1 MPDTAATLLIVD
13 DETHVR
19 KLLQILLQ
27 NQGYQTLTASSGEEA
42 LALVAQQPPDLIL
55 LDIMMPGMDGYEVA
69 RELKSH
75 KATANIPIIMLSA
88 LGQQSARISGLEAGA
103 EEFLSKPVESAEL
116 WLRVRNLLRLKAF
129 GDYLKSHSLMLED
142 QLQQRTIDLERF
154 RSAMDASGDAIFL
167 VNRSTMRLI
176 EFNRR
181 ACQILGYSPEEL
193 LKKTPADLSDDSL
206 EQLERL
212 YDQIIAGKG
221 PSEPMEAHIHCKDGR
236 HIPVEIHRQA
246 YKTGDDWIIVGIA
259 RDITERQEA
268 DQRMLKMAHYDTL
281 TGLPNRNLF
290 FTTLQM
296 GLTQAALSGWQLA
309 VVTVDLDDFRNV
321 NETWGH
327 LLGDQMLTE
336 LSQRLTHCLNVS
348 DTLGRMDG
356 DEFALILMIR
366 EGQADPL
373 QTVERIREALR
384 VPFQLADH
392 ATAMT
397 ASIGIALYP
406 DDGDDAHRLIKHANT
421 AMNRAK
427 KIGRDTYRFYTAQMN
442 ADASARQE
450 LETALREAVEQQAFE
465 LFYQPKISLADGC
478 VCGLEALL
486 RWSRPGLGPV
496 SPAVFV
502 PILET
507 LGLISEVGS
516 WVIRRVCQQMAE
528 WQTAGLGPFQVA
540 VNVSGQQIIEGDLI
554 DSIRQ
559 ALIDHRIDPQWLEIE
574 LTESSLME
582 NTSHTIASLQTL
594 QALGIKV
601 SIDDFGT
608 GYSSLAYLR
617 RFPIDKLKI
626 DIAFIREVTSNP
638 QDAAIARTIIELAHS
653 LHLQVIAEG
662 VETAEQ
668 LAFLTENGCDQVQ
681 GYLFSRPLPI
691 GQLEVFLRERQ
702 ASEP

>member
-1 MPDTAATLLIVD
+1 MSDTAATLLIVD

-27 NQGYQTLTASSGEEA
+27 NQGYQTQTASSGEEA
-42 LALVAQQPPDLIL
+42 LAMIAQQPPDLIL

-69 RELKSH
+69 RHLKTD
-75 KATANIPIIMLSA
+75 KATSNIPIIMLSA
-88 LGQQSARISGLEAGA
+88 LGEHSARISGLEAGA
-103 EEFLSKPVESAEL
+103 EDFLSKPVESAEL

-129 GDYLKSHSLMLED
+129 GDNLKSHSLMLEE

-167 VNRSTMRLI
+167 VNRSSMQLI

-181 ACQILGYSPEEL
+181 ACQVLGYTPEEL
-193 LKKTPADLSDDSL
+193 LRMTPADLSDQTIEEL
-206 EQLERL
+206 KGL
-212 YDQIIAGKG
+212 YDQIIAGTG
-221 PSEPMEAHIHCKDGR
+221 PIEPAESRIRCKDGSFLE
-236 HIPVEIHRQA
+236 VEVHRQA

-259 RDITERQEA
+259 RDITQRKEN
-268 DQRMLKMAHYDTL
+268 DQRMLQMAHYDTL

-290 FTTLQM
+290 FTTLEM
-296 GLTQAALSGWQLA
+296 GLTQAALSDWQLA
-309 VVTVDLDDFRNV
+309 VVTVDLDDFNNV

-327 LLGDQMLTE
+327 LLGDQMLAE
-336 LSQRLTHCLNVS
+336 LAQRLTGCLNVS
-348 DTLGRMDG
+348 DTLGRLHG
-356 DEFALILMIR
+356 DEFALILMLR
-366 EGQADPL
+366 QGQADPL
-373 QTVERIREALR
+373 QTVERIREVLR
-384 VPFQLADH
+384 LPFQLDGQD
-392 ATAMT
+392 TSMT
-397 ASIGIALYP
+397 ASIGISLYP
-406 DDGDDAHRLIKHANT
+406 NDAADAQSLIKQANT
-421 AMNRAK
+421 ARHRAK

-442 ADASARQE
+442 VEASARQE
-450 LETALREAVEQQAFE
+450 MENALREAVQQQAFE
-465 LFYQPKISLADGC
+465 LFYQPKIGLEDGA

-486 RWSRPGLGPV
+486 RWPRPGQANV

-502 PILET
+502 PILESM
-507 LGLISEVGS
+507 GLITEVGN
-516 WVIRRVCQQMAE
+516 WVITQVCQKMAE
-528 WQTAGLGPFQVA
+528 WQRAGQGPLQVA

-554 DSIRQ
+554 ASIRQ
-559 ALIDHRIDPQWLEIE
+559 ALIDNQIDPHWLEIE

-582 NTSHTIASLQTL
+582 NTAHTIASLQTL
-594 QALGIKV
+594 KQLGVKV

-653 LHLQVIAEG
+653 LDLQVIAEG
-662 VETAEQ
+662 VETPEQ

-681 GYLFSRPLPI
+681 GYLFSRPLPVPE
-691 GQLEVFLRERQ
+691 LEKFLLARQ
-702 ASEP
+702 AFH

>member
-1 MPDTAATLLIVD
+1 MSITAATLLIVD
-13 DETHVR
+13 DEPLVR
-19 KLLQILLQ
+19 KLLKMLLED
-27 NQGYQTLTASSGEEA
+27 QGYLTLTASSGEEA
-42 LALVAQQPPDLIL
+42 LAIVEQQPPDLIL

-69 RELKSH
+69 RKLKSD
-75 KATANIPIIMLSA
+75 KSMANIPIIMLSA
-88 LGQQSARISGLEAGA
+88 LGEHSARILGLEAGA
-103 EEFLSKPVESAEL
+103 EDFLNKPVESAEL

-129 GDYLKSHSLMLED
+129 GDYLKSHNLMLEE

-167 VNRSTMRLI
+167 INRSSMRLI
-176 EFNRR
+176 EFNRH
-181 ACQILGYSPEEL
+181 ACQVMGYSVEEL
-193 LKKTPADLSDDSL
+193 LRKTPADLSDNTI
-206 EQLERL
+206 EQLEIM
-212 YDQIIAGKG
+212 YDQIIAGRS
-221 PSEPMEAHIHCKDGR
+221 PIEPIETRIRCKDGSY
-236 HIPVEIHRQA
+236 IPVEMHREA

-259 RDITERQEA
+259 RDISRRKET
-268 DQRMLKMAHYDTL
+268 DQRLLKMAHYDSL

-296 GLTQAALSGWQLA
+296 GLTQALLSNWQLA
-309 VVTVDLDDFRNV
+309 VVTVDLDDFNNV

-327 LLGDQMLTE
+327 LVGDQMLTE
-336 LSQRLTHCLNVS
+336 LGQRLTNCLNVS
-348 DTLGRMDG
+348 DTVGRMDG

-373 QTVERIREALR
+373 QTVERVREKLR
-384 VPFQLADH
+384 EPFHLAGQL
-392 ATAMT
+392 TAMT

-406 DDGDDAHRLIKHANT
+406 NDGDDAHGLIKHANT
-421 AMNRAK
+421 AMHRAK

-442 ADASARQE
+442 VEASARQAME
-450 LETALREAVEQQAFE
+450 AALRDAVEQHAFE
-465 LFYQPKISLADGC
+465 LYYQPKIDLADGT

-486 RWSRPGLGPV
+486 RWPRPGLPNV

-502 PILET
+502 PILEN
-507 LGLISEVGS
+507 LGLITQVGK
-516 WVIRRVCQQMAE
+516 WVITSVCKQIAD
-528 WQTAGLGPFQVA
+528 WQTAGEKPFRVA

-554 DSIRQ
+554 ASIQ
-559 ALIDHRIDPQWLEIE
+559 QVLVDHQIDPHWLEIE

-582 NTSHTIASLQTL
+582 NTSHTIASLKTL
-594 QALGIKV
+594 QQMGIKV

-638 QDAAIARTIIELAHS
+638 QDAAIAKTIIELAHS
-653 LHLQVIAEG
+653 LDLQVIAEG
-662 VETAEQ
+662 VETVEQ
-668 LAFLTENGCDQVQ
+668 LAFLTANGCDQVQ

-691 GQLEVFLRERQ
+691 SELDELLRERICFT
-702 ASEP
+702 

>member
-1 MPDTAATLLIVD
+1 MSNTAATLLIVD

-42 LALVAQQPPDLIL
+42 LELVAQQPPDLIL

-69 RELKSH
+69 RQLKSD
-75 KATANIPIIMLSA
+75 KATSNIPIIMLSA
-88 LGQQSARISGLEAGA
+88 LGEHSARISGLEAGA
-103 EEFLSKPVESAEL
+103 EDYLSKPVESAEL

-129 GDYLKSHSLMLED
+129 GDYLKSHNLMLEE
-142 QLQQRTIDLERF
+142 QLQQRIIDLERF

-167 VNRSTMRLI
+167 VNRTSMRLI
-176 EFNRR
+176 EFNRS
-181 ACQILGYSPEEL
+181 ACRVLGFTPEEL
-193 LKKTPADLSDDSL
+193 LCKTPADLSDSTL
-206 EQLERL
+206 EELELL

-221 PSEPMEAHIHCKDGR
+221 PIEPTETIIHCKDGSQ
-236 HIPVEIHRQA
+236 IPVEIHRQA
-246 YKTGDDWIIVGIA
+246 YKTGADWIIVGIA
-259 RDITERQEA
+259 RDITQRKEA
-268 DQRMLKMAHYDTL
+268 DQRMLKMAHYDSL

-290 FTTLQM
+290 FTTLEM
-296 GLTQAALSGWQLA
+296 GLTQAALSDWQLA
-309 VVTVDLDDFRNV
+309 VVTVDLDDFNNV

-327 LLGDQMLTE
+327 LLGDQMLAE
-336 LSQRLTHCLNVS
+336 LGQRLTSCLNVS
-348 DTLGRMDG
+348 DTLGRMHG

-366 EGQADPL
+366 QGQADPL
-373 QTVERIREALR
+373 HTVERIREALR
-384 VPFQLADH
+384 VPFTLGDH
-392 ATAMT
+392 ETSMT

-406 DDGDDAHRLIKHANT
+406 GDGDDAHGLIRHANT
-421 AMNRAK
+421 AMHRAK

-442 ADASARQE
+442 VEASARQE
-450 LETALREAVEQQAFE
+450 MESALREAVQHHSFE
-465 LFYQPKISLADGC
+465 LFYQPKICLNDGR

-486 RWSRPGLGPV
+486 RWPRPGQAHV
-496 SPAVFV
+496 SPTVFV
-502 PILET
+502 PILESM
-507 LGLISEVGS
+507 GLITEVGD
-516 WVIRRVCQQMAE
+516 WVITRVCQQLAE
-528 WQTAGLGPFQVA
+528 WQRAGEGPYQVA

-554 DSIRQ
+554 ASIRQ
-559 ALIDHRIDPQWLEIE
+559 ALLDNQIDPHWLEIE

-582 NTSHTIASLQTL
+582 NTTHTIASLQTL
-594 QALGIKV
+594 QQLGVKV

-653 LHLQVIAEG
+653 LNLQVIAEG
-662 VETAEQ
+662 VETPEQ

-681 GYLFSRPLPI
+681 GYLFSRPLPVSE
-691 GQLEVFLRERQ
+691 LEVFLRERQ
-702 ASEP
+702 AFE

>member
-1 MPDTAATLLIVD
+1 MSITAATLLIVD
-13 DETHVR
+13 DEPLVR
-19 KLLQILLQ
+19 KLLQMLLED
-27 NQGYQTLTASSGEEA
+27 QGYLTLTASSGEEA
-42 LALVAQQPPDLIL
+42 LAIVEQQPPDLIL

-69 RELKSH
+69 RKLKSD
-75 KATANIPIIMLSA
+75 KSMANIPIIMLSA
-88 LGQQSARISGLEAGA
+88 LGEHSARILGLEAGA
-103 EEFLSKPVESAEL
+103 EDFLNKPVESAEL

-129 GDYLKSHSLMLED
+129 GDYLKSHNLMLEE

-167 VNRSTMRLI
+167 INRSSMRLI
-176 EFNRR
+176 EFNRH
-181 ACQILGYSPEEL
+181 ACQVMGYSVEEL
-193 LKKTPADLSDDSL
+193 LCKTPADLSDNTI
-206 EQLERL
+206 EQLEIM
-212 YDQIIAGKG
+212 YDQIIAGRS
-221 PSEPMEAHIHCKDGR
+221 PIEPIETRIRCKDGSY
-236 HIPVEIHRQA
+236 IPVEMHREA

-259 RDITERQEA
+259 RDISRRKET
-268 DQRMLKMAHYDTL
+268 DQRLLKMAHYDSL

-296 GLTQAALSGWQLA
+296 GMTQALLSNWQLA
-309 VVTVDLDDFRNV
+309 VVTVDLDDFNNV

-327 LLGDQMLTE
+327 LVGDQMLTE
-336 LSQRLTHCLNVS
+336 LGQRLTNCLNVS
-348 DTLGRMDG
+348 DTVGRMDG

-373 QTVERIREALR
+373 QTVERVREKLR
-384 VPFQLADH
+384 EPFHLAGQL
-392 ATAMT
+392 TAMT

-406 DDGDDAHRLIKHANT
+406 TDGDDAHGLIKHANT
-421 AMNRAK
+421 AMHRAK

-442 ADASARQE
+442 VEASARQAME
-450 LETALREAVEQQAFE
+450 AALREAVEQHAFE
-465 LFYQPKISLADGC
+465 LYYQPKIDLADGT

-486 RWSRPGLGPV
+486 RWPRSGLPNV

-502 PILET
+502 PILEN
-507 LGLISEVGS
+507 LGLITQVGK
-516 WVIRRVCQQMAE
+516 WVITSVCKQIAD
-528 WQTAGLGPFQVA
+528 WQTAGEKPFRVA

-554 DSIRQ
+554 TSIQ
-559 ALIDHRIDPQWLEIE
+559 QVLVDHQIDPHWLEIE

-582 NTSHTIASLQTL
+582 NTSHTIASLKTL
-594 QALGIKV
+594 QQMGIKV

-638 QDAAIARTIIELAHS
+638 QDAAIAKTIIELAHS
-653 LHLQVIAEG
+653 LDLQVIAEG
-662 VETAEQ
+662 VETVEQ
-668 LAFLTENGCDQVQ
+668 LAFLTANGCDQVQ

-691 GQLEVFLRERQ
+691 SELDELLRERICFT
-702 ASEP
+702 

>member
-1 MPDTAATLLIVD
+1 MSITAAMLLIVD
-13 DETHVR
+13 DEPLVR
-19 KLLQILLQ
+19 KLLKMLLED
-27 NQGYQTLTASSGEEA
+27 QGYRTLTASSGEEA
-42 LALVAQQPPDLIL
+42 LAIVEQQPPDLIL

-69 RELKSH
+69 RKLKSD
-75 KATANIPIIMLSA
+75 KSMANIPIIMLSA
-88 LGQQSARISGLEAGA
+88 LGEHSARILGLEAGA
-103 EEFLSKPVESAEL
+103 EDFLNKPVESAEL

-129 GDYLKSHSLMLED
+129 GDYLKSHNLMLEE

-167 VNRSTMRLI
+167 INRNSMRLI
-176 EFNRR
+176 EFNRH
-181 ACQILGYSPEEL
+181 ACQVMGYSVEEL
-193 LKKTPADLSDDSL
+193 LCKTPADLSDNTI
-206 EQLERL
+206 EQLEIM
-212 YDQIIAGKG
+212 YDQIIAGRS
-221 PSEPMEAHIHCKDGR
+221 PIEPIETRIRCKDGSY
-236 HIPVEIHRQA
+236 IPVEMHREA

-259 RDITERQEA
+259 RDISRRKET
-268 DQRMLKMAHYDTL
+268 DQRLLKMAHYDSL

-296 GLTQAALSGWQLA
+296 GLTQALLSNWQLA
-309 VVTVDLDDFRNV
+309 VVTVDLDDFNNV

-327 LLGDQMLTE
+327 LVGDQMLTE
-336 LSQRLTHCLNVS
+336 LGQRLTNCLNVS
-348 DTLGRMDG
+348 DTVGRMDG

-366 EGQADPL
+366 EGQVDPL
-373 QTVERIREALR
+373 QTVERVREKLR
-384 VPFQLADH
+384 EPFHIAGQL
-392 ATAMT
+392 TAMT

-406 DDGDDAHRLIKHANT
+406 SDGDDAHGLIKHANT
-421 AMNRAK
+421 AMHRAK

-442 ADASARQE
+442 VEASARQE
-450 LETALREAVEQQAFE
+450 MEAALRDAVEKQAFE
-465 LFYQPKISLADGC
+465 LYYQPKIDLADGR

-486 RWSRPGLGPV
+486 RWTRPGLPNV

-502 PILET
+502 PILEN
-507 LGLISEVGS
+507 LGLITQIGK
-516 WVIRRVCQQMAE
+516 WVITSVCKQIAD
-528 WQTAGLGPFQVA
+528 WQTLGEKPFRVA

-554 DSIRQ
+554 ASIQ
-559 ALIDHRIDPQWLEIE
+559 QVLVDHHIDPQWLEIE

-582 NTSHTIASLQTL
+582 NTSHTIASLKTL
-594 QALGIKV
+594 QQMGIKV

-638 QDAAIARTIIELAHS
+638 QDAAIAKTIIELAHS
-653 LHLQVIAEG
+653 LDLQVIAEG
-662 VETAEQ
+662 VETVEQ

-691 GQLEVFLRERQ
+691 SELHELLRERTCFT
-702 ASEP
+702 

>member
-1 MPDTAATLLIVD
+1 MSITAATLLIVD
-13 DETHVR
+13 DEPLVR
-19 KLLQILLQ
+19 KLLKMLLED
-27 NQGYQTLTASSGEEA
+27 QGYLTLTASSGEEA
-42 LALVAQQPPDLIL
+42 LAIVEQQPPDLIL

-69 RELKSH
+69 RKLKSD
-75 KATANIPIIMLSA
+75 KSMANIPIIMLSA
-88 LGQQSARISGLEAGA
+88 LGEHSARILGLEAGA
-103 EEFLSKPVESAEL
+103 EDFLNKPVESAEL

-129 GDYLKSHSLMLED
+129 GDYLKSHNLMLEE

-167 VNRSTMRLI
+167 INRSSMRLI
-176 EFNRR
+176 EFNRH
-181 ACQILGYSPEEL
+181 ACQVMGYSVEEL
-193 LKKTPADLSDDSL
+193 LRKTPADLSDNTI
-206 EQLERL
+206 EQLEIM
-212 YDQIIAGKG
+212 YDQIIAGRS
-221 PSEPMEAHIHCKDGR
+221 PIEPIETRIRCKDGSY
-236 HIPVEIHRQA
+236 IPVEMHREA

-259 RDITERQEA
+259 RDISRRKET
-268 DQRMLKMAHYDTL
+268 DQRLLKMAHYDSL

-296 GLTQAALSGWQLA
+296 GLTQALLSNWQLA
-309 VVTVDLDDFRNV
+309 VVTVDLDDFNNV

-327 LLGDQMLTE
+327 LVGDQMLTE
-336 LSQRLTHCLNVS
+336 LGQRLTNCLNVS
-348 DTLGRMDG
+348 DTVGRMDG

-373 QTVERIREALR
+373 QTVERVREKLR
-384 VPFQLADH
+384 EPFHLAGQLT
-392 ATAMT
+392 ATT

-406 DDGDDAHRLIKHANT
+406 NDGDDAHGLIKHANT
-421 AMNRAK
+421 AMHRAK

-442 ADASARQE
+442 VEASARQAME
-450 LETALREAVEQQAFE
+450 AALRDAVEQHAFE
-465 LFYQPKISLADGC
+465 LYYQPKIDLADGT

-486 RWSRPGLGPV
+486 RWPRPGLPNV

-502 PILET
+502 PMLEN
-507 LGLISEVGS
+507 LGLITQVGK
-516 WVIRRVCQQMAE
+516 WVITSVCKQIAD
-528 WQTAGLGPFQVA
+528 WQNAGEKPFRVA

-554 DSIRQ
+554 ASIQ
-559 ALIDHRIDPQWLEIE
+559 QVLVDHQIDPHWLEIE

-582 NTSHTIASLQTL
+582 NTSHTIASLKTL
-594 QALGIKV
+594 QQMGIKV

-638 QDAAIARTIIELAHS
+638 QDAAIAKTIIELAHS
-653 LHLQVIAEG
+653 LDLQVIAEG
-662 VETAEQ
+662 VETVEQ
-668 LAFLTENGCDQVQ
+668 LAFLTANGCDQVQ

-691 GQLEVFLRERQ
+691 SELDELLRERICFT
-702 ASEP
+702 

>member
-1 MPDTAATLLIVD
+1 MSDTAATLLIVD

-42 LALVAQQPPDLIL
+42 LAMVAQQPPDLIL

-69 RELKSH
+69 RHLKTN
-75 KATANIPIIMLSA
+75 KATSNIPIIMLSA
-88 LGQQSARISGLEAGA
+88 LGEHSARISGLEAGA
-103 EEFLSKPVESAEL
+103 EDFLSKPVESAEL

-129 GDYLKSHSLMLED
+129 GDYLKSHSLMLEE

-167 VNRSTMRLI
+167 VNRSTMQLI

-181 ACQILGYSPEEL
+181 ASQVLGFSSEEL
-193 LKKTPADLSDDSL
+193 LLMTPADLSDASIEEL
-206 EQLERL
+206 KLL
-212 YDQIIAGKG
+212 YDQIIAGTG
-221 PSEPMEAHIHCKDGR
+221 PIEPTESRIRCKDGSYL
-236 HIPVEIHRQA
+236 PVEIHRQA

-259 RDITERQEA
+259 RDITQRKET

-290 FTTLQM
+290 FTTLEM
-296 GLTQAALSGWQLA
+296 GLTQAALSHWQLA
-309 VVTVDLDDFRNV
+309 VVTVDLDDFNSI

-327 LLGDQMLTE
+327 LLGDQMLAE
-336 LSQRLTHCLNVS
+336 LGQRLTGCLNVS
-348 DTLGRMDG
+348 DTLGRLHG

-373 QTVERIREALR
+373 QTVERIREVLR
-384 VPFQLADH
+384 LPFQLDGQD
-392 ATAMT
+392 TSMT

-406 DDGDDAHRLIKHANT
+406 NDADDAHSLIKHANT
-421 AMNRAK
+421 AMHRAK

-442 ADASARQE
+442 VEASARQE
-450 LETALREAVEQQAFE
+450 METALREAVQQQAFE
-465 LFYQPKISLADGC
+465 LFYQPKIGLVDGQ

-486 RWSRPGLGPV
+486 RWPRPGQAHV

-502 PILET
+502 PILESM
-507 LGLISEVGS
+507 GLITQVGT
-516 WVIRRVCQQMAE
+516 WVITRVCEQMAE
-528 WQTAGLGPFQVA
+528 WRLTGQGPLQVA

-554 DSIRQ
+554 ASIRQ
-559 ALIDHRIDPQWLEIE
+559 ALLDNQIDPHCLEIE

-582 NTSHTIASLQTL
+582 NTAHTIASLQTL
-594 QALGIKV
+594 KQLGVKV

-653 LHLQVIAEG
+653 LSLQVIAEG
-662 VETAEQ
+662 VETPEQ
-668 LAFLTENGCDQVQ
+668 LAFLSQNGCDQVQ
-681 GYLFSRPLPI
+681 GYLFSRPLPV
-691 GQLEVFLRERQ
+691 QELEIFLREPR
-702 ASEP
+702 AVI

>member
-1 MPDTAATLLIVD
+1 MSDIAATLLIVD
-13 DETHVR
+13 DEPHVC

-27 NQGYQTLTASSGEEA
+27 NQGYQTLTAGSGEEA
-42 LALVAQQPPDLIL
+42 LLMVAQQPPDLIL
-55 LDIMMPGMDGYEVA
+55 LDIMMPGMDGFEVA
-69 RELKSH
+69 RQLKTD
-75 KATANIPIIMLSA
+75 KATSNIPIIMLSA
-88 LGQQSARISGLEAGA
+88 LGEHSARISGLEAGA
-103 EEFLSKPVESAEL
+103 EDFLSKPVESAEL

-129 GDYLKSHSLMLED
+129 GDYLKSHSLMLEE

-167 VNRSTMRLI
+167 INRSTMRLI

-181 ACQILGYSPEEL
+181 ACQVLGYTPEEL
-193 LKKTPADLSDDSL
+193 LSKTPADLSEDSTEEL
-206 EQLERL
+206 EVL
-212 YDQIIAGKG
+212 YDQIIAGRG
-221 PSEPMEAHIHCKDGR
+221 PIEATETQIRCKDGSFLA
-236 HIPVEIHRQA
+236 VEIHRQA
-246 YKTGDDWIIVGIA
+246 FKTGDDWIIVGIA
-259 RDITERQEA
+259 RDITQRKEN

-281 TGLPNRNLF
+281 TGLPNRKLF

-296 GLTQAALSGWQLA
+296 GLTQASLSHWQLA
-309 VVTVDLDDFRNV
+309 VVTVDLDDFSSV

-327 LLGDQMLTE
+327 LLGDRMLAE
-336 LSQRLTHCLNVS
+336 LGQRLTNCLNVS

-366 EGQADPL
+366 EGQVDPL
-373 QTVERIREALR
+373 QTVERIRETLR
-384 VPFQLADH
+384 EPFQLGGQS
-392 ATAMT
+392 TAMT

-406 DDGDDAHRLIKHANT
+406 DDGDDAHGLIKHANT
-421 AMNRAK
+421 AMHRAK

-442 ADASARQE
+442 EEASARQSM
-450 LETALREAVEQQAFE
+450 ETALREAVKQQAFE
-465 LFYQPKISLADGC
+465 LFYQPKIGLADGR

-486 RWSRPGLGPV
+486 RWPRPGQANV

-502 PILET
+502 PILES
-507 LGLISEVGS
+507 LGLITQVGN
-516 WVIRRVCQQMAE
+516 WVITRVCKQIAD
-528 WQTAGLGPFQVA
+528 WQGAGKGAFQVA

-554 DSIRQ
+554 ASIRQ
-559 ALIDHRIDPQWLEIE
+559 ALIDHQIEPHWLEIE

-582 NTSHTIASLQTL
+582 NTAHTIASLQTL
-594 QALGIKV
+594 QQLGVKV

-653 LHLQVIAEG
+653 LNLQVVAEG
-662 VETAEQ
+662 VETPEQ
-668 LAFLTENGCDQVQ
+668 LAFLTANGCDQVQ
-681 GYLFSRPLPI
+681 GYLFSRPLPVTELESFLQ
-691 GQLEVFLRERQ
+691 GQQCFT
-702 ASEP
+702 

>member
-1 MPDTAATLLIVD
+1 MSITAATLLIVD
-13 DETHVR
+13 DEPLVR
-19 KLLQILLQ
+19 KLLKMLLED
-27 NQGYQTLTASSGEEA
+27 QGYLTLTASSGEEA
-42 LALVAQQPPDLIL
+42 LAIVEQQPPDLIL

-69 RELKSH
+69 RKLKSD
-75 KATANIPIIMLSA
+75 KSMANIPIIMLSA
-88 LGQQSARISGLEAGA
+88 LGEHSARILGLEAGA
-103 EEFLSKPVESAEL
+103 EDFLNKPVESAEL

-129 GDYLKSHSLMLED
+129 GDYLKSHNLMLEE

-167 VNRSTMRLI
+167 INRSSMRLI
-176 EFNRR
+176 EFNRH
-181 ACQILGYSPEEL
+181 ACQVMGYSVEEL
-193 LKKTPADLSDDSL
+193 LRKTPADLSDNTI
-206 EQLERL
+206 EQLEIM
-212 YDQIIAGKG
+212 YDQIIAGRS
-221 PSEPMEAHIHCKDGR
+221 PIEPIETRIRCKDGSY
-236 HIPVEIHRQA
+236 IPVEMHREA

-259 RDITERQEA
+259 RDISRRKET
-268 DQRMLKMAHYDTL
+268 DQRLLKMAHYDSL

-296 GLTQAALSGWQLA
+296 GLTQALLSNWQLA
-309 VVTVDLDDFRNV
+309 VVTVDLDDFNNV

-327 LLGDQMLTE
+327 LVGDQMLTE
-336 LSQRLTHCLNVS
+336 LGQRLTNCLNVS
-348 DTLGRMDG
+348 DTVGRMDG

-373 QTVERIREALR
+373 QTVERVREKLR
-384 VPFQLADH
+384 EPFHLAGQL
-392 ATAMT
+392 TAMT

-406 DDGDDAHRLIKHANT
+406 NDGDDAHGLIKHANT
-421 AMNRAK
+421 AMHRAK

-442 ADASARQE
+442 VEASARQAME
-450 LETALREAVEQQAFE
+450 AALRDSVEQHAFE
-465 LFYQPKISLADGC
+465 LYYQPKIDLADGT

-486 RWSRPGLGPV
+486 RWPRPGLPNV

-502 PILET
+502 PILEN
-507 LGLISEVGS
+507 LGLITQVGK
-516 WVIRRVCQQMAE
+516 WVITSVCKQIAD
-528 WQTAGLGPFQVA
+528 WQTAGEKPFRVA

-554 DSIRQ
+554 ASIQ
-559 ALIDHRIDPQWLEIE
+559 QVLVDHQVDPHWLEIE

-582 NTSHTIASLQTL
+582 NTSHTIASLKTL
-594 QALGIKV
+594 QQMGIKV

-638 QDAAIARTIIELAHS
+638 QDAAIAKTIIELAHS
-653 LHLQVIAEG
+653 LDLQVIAEG
-662 VETAEQ
+662 VETVEQ
-668 LAFLTENGCDQVQ
+668 LAFLTANGCDQVQ

-691 GQLEVFLRERQ
+691 SELDELLRERICFT
-702 ASEP
+702 

>member
-1 MPDTAATLLIVD
+1 MPNTAATLLIVD

-19 KLLQILLQ
+19 KLLKMLLE
-27 NQGYQTLTASSGEEA
+27 NQGYRTLTASSGEEA
-42 LALVAQQPPDLIL
+42 LAIVEQQSPDLIL

-69 RELKSH
+69 RQLKSN
-75 KATANIPIIMLSA
+75 KAMANIPIIMLSA
-88 LGQQSARISGLEAGA
+88 LGEHSARISGLEAGA
-103 EEFLSKPVESAEL
+103 EDFLSKPVESAEL

-129 GDYLKSHSLMLED
+129 GDYLKSHNLMLEE
-142 QLQQRTIDLERF
+142 QLQKRSIDLERF
-154 RSAMDASGDAIFL
+154 RLAMDASGDAIFL
-167 VNRSTMRLI
+167 INRSSMRLI

-181 ACQILGYSPEEL
+181 ACQVMGYTAEEL
-193 LKKTPADLSDDSL
+193 LCKTPADLGEHSL
-206 EQLERL
+206 EQLKVM
-212 YDQIIAGKG
+212 YDQIIAGRG
-221 PSEPMEAHIHCKDGR
+221 SSEPAESRIRCKDGSY
-236 HIPVEIHRQA
+236 IPVEVHREA
-246 YKTGDDWIIVGIA
+246 YKAGDDWIIVGIA
-259 RDITERQEA
+259 RDISQRKET
-268 DQRMLKMAHYDTL
+268 DQRRLKMAHYDTL

-296 GLTQAALSGWQLA
+296 GLTQASLSHWKLA
-309 VVTVDLDDFRNV
+309 VVTVDLDEFNNV

-327 LLGDQMLTE
+327 LMGDQMLTE
-336 LSQRLTHCLNVS
+336 LGKRLTNCLNVS

-366 EGQADPL
+366 EGQVDAL
-373 QTVERIREALR
+373 QTVERIREKLR
-384 VPFQLADH
+384 EPFQLGAH
-392 ATAMT
+392 STVMT

-406 DDGDDAHRLIKHANT
+406 NDGDDAHGLIKHANT
-421 AMNRAK
+421 AMYQAK
-427 KIGRDTYRFYTAQMN
+427 KVGRDTYRFYTAQMN
-442 ADASARQE
+442 VEASARQSIE
-450 LETALREAVEQQAFE
+450 AALREAVRQEAFE
-465 LFYQPKISLADGC
+465 LFYQPKISLADGR

-486 RWSRPGLGPV
+486 RWPRPDQANV

-502 PILET
+502 PILEK
-507 LGLISEVGS
+507 LGLITEVGK
-516 WVIRRVCQQMAE
+516 WVITQVCKKIAD
-528 WQTAGLGPFQVA
+528 WKRAGEMPLQVA

-554 DSIRQ
+554 AIIRQ
-559 ALIDHRIDPQWLEIE
+559 ALSDHQIDSHWLEIE

-594 QALGIKV
+594 QKMGVKV

-653 LHLQVIAEG
+653 LNLQVIAEG
-662 VETAEQ
+662 VETPEQ
-668 LAFLTENGCDQVQ
+668 LAFLKANGCDQVQ

-691 GQLEVFLRERQ
+691 KALVDFLRERQ
-702 ASEP
+702 CFT

>member
-1 MPDTAATLLIVD
+1 MSDTAATLLIVD

-27 NQGYQTLTASSGEEA
+27 NQGYQTQTASSGEEA
-42 LALVAQQPPDLIL
+42 LAMIAQQPPDLIL

-69 RELKSH
+69 RHLKTD
-75 KATANIPIIMLSA
+75 KATSNIPIIMLSA
-88 LGQQSARISGLEAGA
+88 LGEHSARISGLEAGA
-103 EEFLSKPVESAEL
+103 EDFLSKPVESAEL

-129 GDYLKSHSLMLED
+129 GDYLKSHSLMLEE

-167 VNRSTMRLI
+167 VNRSSMQLI

-181 ACQILGYSPEEL
+181 ACQVLGYTPEEL
-193 LKKTPADLSDDSL
+193 LRMTPADLSDQTIEEL
-206 EQLERL
+206 KGL
-212 YDQIIAGKG
+212 YDQIIAGTG
-221 PSEPMEAHIHCKDGR
+221 PIEPAESRIRCKDGSFLE
-236 HIPVEIHRQA
+236 VEVHRQA

-259 RDITERQEA
+259 RDITQRKEN
-268 DQRMLKMAHYDTL
+268 DQRMLQMAHYDTL

-290 FTTLQM
+290 FTTLEM
-296 GLTQAALSGWQLA
+296 GLTQAALSDWQLA
-309 VVTVDLDDFRNV
+309 VVTVDLDDFNNV

-327 LLGDQMLTE
+327 LLGDQMLAE
-336 LSQRLTHCLNVS
+336 LAQRLTGCLNVS
-348 DTLGRMDG
+348 DTLGRLHG
-356 DEFALILMIR
+356 DEFALILMLR
-366 EGQADPL
+366 QGQADPL
-373 QTVERIREALR
+373 QTVERIREVLR
-384 VPFQLADH
+384 LPFQLDGQD
-392 ATAMT
+392 TSMT
-397 ASIGIALYP
+397 ASIGISLYP
-406 DDGDDAHRLIKHANT
+406 NDAADAQSLIKQANT
-421 AMNRAK
+421 ARHRAK

-442 ADASARQE
+442 VEASARQE
-450 LETALREAVEQQAFE
+450 MENALREAVQQQAFE
-465 LFYQPKISLADGC
+465 LFYQPKIGLEDGA

-486 RWSRPGLGPV
+486 RWPRPGQANV

-502 PILET
+502 PILESM
-507 LGLISEVGS
+507 GLITEVGN
-516 WVIRRVCQQMAE
+516 WVITQVCQKMAE
-528 WQTAGLGPFQVA
+528 WQRAGQGPLQVA

-554 DSIRQ
+554 ASIRQ
-559 ALIDHRIDPQWLEIE
+559 ALIDNQIEPRWLEIE

-582 NTSHTIASLQTL
+582 NTAHTIASLQTL
-594 QALGIKV
+594 KQLGVKV

-653 LHLQVIAEG
+653 LDLQVIAEG
-662 VETAEQ
+662 VETPEQ

-681 GYLFSRPLPI
+681 GYLFSRPLPVPE
-691 GQLEVFLRERQ
+691 LEKFLLARQ
-702 ASEP
+702 AFH

>member
-1 MPDTAATLLIVD
+1 MSDTAATLLIVD

-42 LALVAQQPPDLIL
+42 LAMVAQQPPDLIL

-69 RELKSH
+69 RHLKTN
-75 KATANIPIIMLSA
+75 KATSNIPIIMLSA
-88 LGQQSARISGLEAGA
+88 LGEHSARISGLEAGA
-103 EEFLSKPVESAEL
+103 EDFLSKPVESAEL

-129 GDYLKSHSLMLED
+129 GDYLKSHSLMLEE

-167 VNRSTMRLI
+167 VNRSTMQLI

-181 ACQILGYSPEEL
+181 ASQVLGFSSEEL
-193 LKKTPADLSDDSL
+193 LLMTPADLSDASIEEL
-206 EQLERL
+206 KLL
-212 YDQIIAGKG
+212 YDQIIAGTG
-221 PSEPMEAHIHCKDGR
+221 PIEPTESRIRCKDGSYL
-236 HIPVEIHRQA
+236 PVEIHRQA

-259 RDITERQEA
+259 RDITQRKET

-290 FTTLQM
+290 FTTLEM
-296 GLTQAALSGWQLA
+296 GLTQAALSHWQLA
-309 VVTVDLDDFRNV
+309 VVTVDLDDFNSI

-327 LLGDQMLTE
+327 LLGDQMLAE
-336 LSQRLTHCLNVS
+336 LGQRLTGCLNVS
-348 DTLGRMDG
+348 DTLGRLHG

-373 QTVERIREALR
+373 QTVERIREVLR
-384 VPFQLADH
+384 LPFQLDGQD
-392 ATAMT
+392 TSMT

-406 DDGDDAHRLIKHANT
+406 NDADDAHSLIKHANT
-421 AMNRAK
+421 AMHRAK

-442 ADASARQE
+442 VEASARQE
-450 LETALREAVEQQAFE
+450 METALREAVQQQAFE
-465 LFYQPKISLADGC
+465 LFYQPKIGLVDGQ

-486 RWSRPGLGPV
+486 RWPRPGQAHV

-502 PILET
+502 PILESM
-507 LGLISEVGS
+507 GLITQVGT
-516 WVIRRVCQQMAE
+516 WVITRVCQQMAE
-528 WQTAGLGPFQVA
+528 WRLAGQGPLQVA

-554 DSIRQ
+554 ASIRQ
-559 ALIDHRIDPQWLEIE
+559 ALLDNQIDPHCLEIE

-582 NTSHTIASLQTL
+582 NTAHTIASLQTL
-594 QALGIKV
+594 KQLGVKV

-653 LHLQVIAEG
+653 LSLQVIAEG
-662 VETAEQ
+662 VETPEQ
-668 LAFLTENGCDQVQ
+668 LAFLSQNGCDQVQ
-681 GYLFSRPLPI
+681 GYLFSRPLPV
-691 GQLEVFLRERQ
+691 QELEVFLREPR
-702 ASEP
+702 AVI

>member
-1 MPDTAATLLIVD
+1 MSITAATLLIVD
-13 DETHVR
+13 DEPLVR
-19 KLLQILLQ
+19 KLLKMLLED
-27 NQGYQTLTASSGEEA
+27 QGYLTLTASSGEEA
-42 LALVAQQPPDLIL
+42 LSIVELQPPDLIL

-69 RELKSH
+69 RKLKSD
-75 KATANIPIIMLSA
+75 KSMANIPIIMLSA
-88 LGQQSARISGLEAGA
+88 LGEHSARILGLEAGA
-103 EEFLSKPVESAEL
+103 EDFLNKPVESAEL

-129 GDYLKSHSLMLED
+129 GDYLKSHNLMLEE

-167 VNRSTMRLI
+167 INRSSMRLI
-176 EFNRR
+176 EFNRH
-181 ACQILGYSPEEL
+181 ACQVMGYSVEEL
-193 LKKTPADLSDDSL
+193 LRKTPADLSDNTI
-206 EQLERL
+206 EQLEIM
-212 YDQIIAGKG
+212 YDQIIAGRS
-221 PSEPMEAHIHCKDGR
+221 PIEPIETRIRCKDGSY
-236 HIPVEIHRQA
+236 IPVEMHREA

-259 RDITERQEA
+259 RDISRRKET
-268 DQRMLKMAHYDTL
+268 DQRLLKMAHYDSL

-296 GLTQAALSGWQLA
+296 GLTQALLSNWQLA
-309 VVTVDLDDFRNV
+309 VVTVDLDDFNNV

-327 LLGDQMLTE
+327 LVGDQMLTE
-336 LSQRLTHCLNVS
+336 LGQRLTNCLNVS
-348 DTLGRMDG
+348 DTVGRMDG

-373 QTVERIREALR
+373 QTVERVREKLR
-384 VPFQLADH
+384 EPFHLAGQL
-392 ATAMT
+392 TAMT

-406 DDGDDAHRLIKHANT
+406 NDGDDAHGLIKHANT
-421 AMNRAK
+421 AMHRAK
-427 KIGRDTYRFYTAQMN
+427 KIGRDTYRFYTTQMN
-442 ADASARQE
+442 VEASARQAME
-450 LETALREAVEQQAFE
+450 AALRDAVEQHAFE
-465 LFYQPKISLADGC
+465 LYYQPKIDLADGT

-486 RWSRPGLGPV
+486 RWPRPGLPNV

-502 PILET
+502 PILEN
-507 LGLISEVGS
+507 LGLITQVGK
-516 WVIRRVCQQMAE
+516 WVITSVCKQIAD
-528 WQTAGLGPFQVA
+528 WQTAGEKPFRVA

-554 DSIRQ
+554 ASIQ
-559 ALIDHRIDPQWLEIE
+559 QVLVDHQVDPHWLEIE

-582 NTSHTIASLQTL
+582 NTSHTIASLKTL
-594 QALGIKV
+594 QQMGIKV

-638 QDAAIARTIIELAHS
+638 QDAAIAKTIIELAHS
-653 LHLQVIAEG
+653 LGLQVIAEG
-662 VETAEQ
+662 VETVEQ

-691 GQLEVFLRERQ
+691 SELDELLRERICFT
-702 ASEP
+702 

>member
-1 MPDTAATLLIVD
+1 MSDTAATLLIVD

-27 NQGYQTLTASSGEEA
+27 NQGYQTQTASSGEEA
-42 LALVAQQPPDLIL
+42 LAMIAQQPPDLIL

-69 RELKSH
+69 RHLKTD
-75 KATANIPIIMLSA
+75 KATSNIPIIMLSA
-88 LGQQSARISGLEAGA
+88 LGEHSARISGLEAGA
-103 EEFLSKPVESAEL
+103 EDFLSKPVESAEL

-129 GDYLKSHSLMLED
+129 GDYLKSHSLMLEE

-167 VNRSTMRLI
+167 VNRSSMQLI

-181 ACQILGYSPEEL
+181 ACQVLGYTPEEFL
-193 LKKTPADLSDDSL
+193 RMTPADLSDQTIEEL
-206 EQLERL
+206 KGL
-212 YDQIIAGKG
+212 YDQIIAGTG
-221 PSEPMEAHIHCKDGR
+221 PIEPAESRIRCKDGSFLE
-236 HIPVEIHRQA
+236 VEVHRQA

-259 RDITERQEA
+259 RDITQRKEN
-268 DQRMLKMAHYDTL
+268 DQRMLQMAHYDTL

-290 FTTLQM
+290 FTTLEM
-296 GLTQAALSGWQLA
+296 GLTQAALSDWQLA
-309 VVTVDLDDFRNV
+309 VVTVDLDDFNNV

-327 LLGDQMLTE
+327 LLGDQMLAE
-336 LSQRLTHCLNVS
+336 LAQRLTGCLNVS
-348 DTLGRMDG
+348 DTLGRLHG
-356 DEFALILMIR
+356 DEFALILMLR
-366 EGQADPL
+366 QGQADPL
-373 QTVERIREALR
+373 QTVERIREVLR
-384 VPFQLADH
+384 LPFQLDGQD
-392 ATAMT
+392 TSMT
-397 ASIGIALYP
+397 ASIGISLYP
-406 DDGDDAHRLIKHANT
+406 NDAADAQSLIKQANT
-421 AMNRAK
+421 ARHRAK

-442 ADASARQE
+442 VEASARQE
-450 LETALREAVEQQAFE
+450 MENALREAVQQQAFE
-465 LFYQPKISLADGC
+465 LFYQPKIGLEDGA

-486 RWSRPGLGPV
+486 RWPRPGQANV

-502 PILET
+502 PILESM
-507 LGLISEVGS
+507 GLITEVGN
-516 WVIRRVCQQMAE
+516 WVITQVCQKMAE
-528 WQTAGLGPFQVA
+528 WQRAGQGPLQVA

-554 DSIRQ
+554 ASIRQ
-559 ALIDHRIDPQWLEIE
+559 ALIDNQIDPHWLEIE

-582 NTSHTIASLQTL
+582 NTAHTIASLQTL
-594 QALGIKV
+594 KQLGVKV

-653 LHLQVIAEG
+653 LDLQVIAEG
-662 VETAEQ
+662 VETPEQ

-681 GYLFSRPLPI
+681 GYLFSRPLPVPE
-691 GQLEVFLRERQ
+691 LEKFLLARQ
-702 ASEP
+702 AFH

>member
-1 MPDTAATLLIVD
+1 MSNTAATLLIVD

-27 NQGYQTLTASSGEEA
+27 NQGYQTLTARSGEEA
-42 LALVAQQPPDLIL
+42 LAQVAQQPPDLIL

-69 RELKSH
+69 RRLKAD
-75 KATANIPIIMLSA
+75 KTTANIPIIMLSA
-88 LGQQSARISGLEAGA
+88 LGEHSARISGLEAGA
-103 EEFLSKPVESAEL
+103 EDFLSKPVESAEL

-129 GDYLKSHSLMLED
+129 GDYLKSHSLMLEE

-167 VNRSTMRLI
+167 VNRSSMRLI

-181 ACQILGYSPEEL
+181 ACQVLGYSAEEL
-193 LKKTPADLSDDSL
+193 LSKTPADLSDDSL
-206 EQLERL
+206 EQLEHL
-212 YDQIIAGKG
+212 YDQIIAGTG
-221 PSEPMEAHIHCKDGR
+221 PIEPMETRIHCKDGS

-259 RDITERQEA
+259 RDISERKEA

-290 FTTLQM
+290 FTTLKM
-296 GLTQAALSGWQLA
+296 CLTQAALSHWQLA
-309 VVTVDLDDFRNV
+309 VVTVDLDDFKSV

-327 LLGDQMLTE
+327 LLGDQVLAE
-336 LSQRLTHCLNVS
+336 LGQRLPRCLNIS

-384 VPFQLADH
+384 SPFQIGGQ
-392 ATAMT
+392 ATVMT

-406 DDGDDAHRLIKHANT
+406 NDGDEAHRLIKHANT

-427 KIGRDTYRFYTAQMN
+427 KIGRDTFRFYTAQMN

-450 LETALREAVEQQAFE
+450 METALREAVQQQAFE
-465 LFYQPKISLADGC
+465 LFYQPKISLADGR

-486 RWSRPGLGPV
+486 RWPRPGQANV

-502 PILET
+502 PILES
-507 LGLISEVGS
+507 LGLITEVGS
-516 WVIRRVCQQMAE
+516 WVIRRVCRQMAE
-528 WQTAGLGPFQVA
+528 WQRAGQGPLQVA
-540 VNVSGQQIIEGDLI
+540 VNVSGQQVIEGDLI
-554 DSIRQ
+554 DGIRQ
-559 ALIDHRIDPQWLEIE
+559 SLIDHQLDPQWLEIE

-653 LHLQVIAEG
+653 LNLQVIAEG
-662 VETAEQ
+662 VETPEQ
-668 LAFLTENGCDQVQ
+668 LAFLKENGCDQVQ
-681 GYLFSRPLPI
+681 GYLFSRPLPVRE
-691 GQLEVFLRERQ
+691 LEAFLRD
-702 ASEP
+702 PL